1 MTFVFSDEKCG
12 ECDVRKQTIKVG
24 KSTNDEAIYGYL
36 LMTIFEWLSPLMR
49 TKIPQ
54 MISAIPWYRDCS
66 VVVAV
71 VVTVVDAVFDN
82 GTNGMLVVV
91 VNADGDG

>member
-1 MTFVFSDEKCG
+1 MGLYAWTSNRPENIKLQAEDMEMTFVFNDEKCG

-49 TKIPQ
+49 TKIP
-54 MISAIPWYRDCS
+54 
-66 VVVAV
+66 
-71 VVTVVDAVFDN
+71 
-82 GTNGMLVVV
+82 
-91 VNADGDG
+91 